1 MHSHLWRRRTAW
13 LAGVAMVLTAFGT
26 VHAQGPPDVLQ
37 FGEMPTIEPMEPI
50 RLSDH
55 WIGLNCRPAQDAL
68 RAQLD
73 LPEGTGLV
81 VELVV
86 PDSPAAKAGIEQ
98 FDVLVKADGKPLEKL
113 QDLIDAVD
121 AAKEKELK
129 LELRRGGKSVE
140 LTLKPA
146 KRPELASPIPGLEPG
161 GKPSY
166 EWLKKH
172 LGEMAPGTDLRELL
186 PEGAWQAPWRFRFWG
201 PGGILPPDAKPR
213 PPLPGNMS
221 VTITRS
227 GDEPAKIVVKRGD
240 EKWEVTEDQLDKL
253 PEEIRPHL
261 ERMLGRAAA
270 RRAAKPGPPDQ
281 KSRSYDFDFIPDWRP
296 PHWEGWPE
304 GRLEQRLEE
313 MNRRIDEL
321 RKSIEQLRENRPRL
335 KAAPKLKEAPK
346 LEEAPRLDETAPPDK
361 PKKV

>member
-1 MHSHLWRRRTAW
+1 MHTHLWRRRTAW
-13 LAGVAMVLTAFGT
+13 LLGVATALMAFGT
-26 VHAQGPPDVLQ
+26 VHAQGPPNVLQ

-50 RLSDH
+50 RLSDY
-55 WIGLNCRPAQDAL
+55 WIGLNCLPAQDAL
-68 RAQLD
+68 QAQLD

-81 VELVV
+81 VQLVV
-86 PDSPAAKAGIEQ
+86 SDSPAAEAGVER
-98 FDVLVKADGKPLEKL
+98 FDVIVKADGKPLEKL

-140 LTLKPA
+140 LTVKPA
-146 KRPELASPIPGLEPG
+146 KRSESDVPPLAPEQPTEPPDWMRKYFRG
-161 GKPSY
+161 V
-166 EWLKKH
+166 W
-172 LGEMAPGTDLRELL
+172 
-186 PEGAWQAPWRFRFWG
+186 PEGEWQGPWRFRFWG

-270 RRAAKPGPPDQ
+270 RRAAKPAPPDR

-304 GRLEQRLEE
+304 GRLEKRLEE

-321 RKSIEQLRENRPRL
+321 RKSIEQLREHRPRL

-346 LEEAPRLDETAPPDK
+346 LEEKAHPKE